1 MCWAAALSFSVRRVH
16 AGAGPCARHGWHVV
30 RQVGT
35 LHVALKHRQA
45 THPAVGAVRLT
56 DVRLETVG
64 GVSGGCFL
72 NRNCACNRGG
82 PNSDPSHNLGPKPG
96 LNADTPNASCPG
108 PRRCSLCAC
117 PLTTDDTMHMTNLFR
132 RECPYDHMV
141 CSTCALSAPHA
152 FHVVGLHACVVC
164 DDPELPP
171 PSSPEP
177 PTFSHG
183 WGTPL

>member
-64 GVSGGCFL
+64 GVSGGCFFPLIVHAIAGGLTLIPAITLAL
-72 NRNCACNRGG
+72 NPVSTQIRPTLHA
-82 PNSDPSHNLGPKPG
+82 LG
-96 LNADTPNASCPG
+96 
-108 PRRCSLCAC
+108 
-117 PLTTDDTMHMTNLFR
+117 
-132 RECPYDHMV
+132 
-141 CSTCALSAPHA
+141 
-152 FHVVGLHACVVC
+152 HVVAPSVHA
-164 DDPELPP
+164 
-171 PSSPEP
+171 PSQPM
-177 PTFSHG
+177 
-183 WGTPL
+183 TPCT